1 MSFEKDI
8 ITRIVKAIIGVA
20 ALIIG
25 GLIYIRYRSEN
36 LLMFDWYHDLGLTD
50 YIESFRKNAD
60 TLSVYGWFKYN
71 MPAGLWLFAYMFI
84 IDSVWGKEK
93 NNTKKVYLYALPV
106 VAIVSEIMQYVSIL
120 PGTFDIMDLL
130 CYALAILIFTIINIS
145 HVWKLKVFYHL

>member
-1 MSFEKDI
+1 
-8 ITRIVKAIIGVA
+8 
-20 ALIIG
+20 
-25 GLIYIRYRSEN
+25 
-36 LLMFDWYHDLGLTD
+36 
-50 YIESFRKNAD
+50 
-60 TLSVYGWFKYN
+60 

-145 HVWKLKVFYHL
+145 HV